1 MQLSGQKIFEA
12 ESSVI
17 WNLLMSPNTLAR
29 IIPGVTKLE
38 KTADHIY
45 KSVVEI
51 KIGPVSGLY
60 EGTVELDEIVENSS
74 FLLRAR
80 QNSKIGDAN
89 ATVNISLSPVNLSQ
103 AELKFDGDVKL
114 TGLLAR
120 MGQRMLSGVANTL
133 IKQFFSNMEEELQ
146 KQSAA

>member
-38 KTADHIY
+38 KTADNIY

-60 EGTVELDEIVENSS
+60 EGTVELDEMVENTS
-74 FLLRAR
+74 FLLKAR

-89 ATVNISLSPVNLSQ
+89 ATVNISLLPVNLSQ

-120 MGQRMLSGVANTL
+120 MGQRMLSGVANIL

-146 KQSAA
+146 KRSAA